1 MAKHEITIHENTGA
15 TVVTA
20 TGCTSMATQ
29 PQGQT
34 TEINPHHRLDFPLL
48 AARGELRRRHEC
60 PHQCGKAGCA
70 CDDCDRQIVPT
81 TGS

>member
-29 PQGQT
+29 PRGQT
-34 TEINPHHRLDFPLL
+34 TEII
-48 AARGELRRRHEC
+48 A
-60 PHQCGKAGCA
+60 CGIPAIAWISHSSQMALVGT
-70 CDDCDRQIVPT
+70 RMPPPT
-81 TGS
+81 PSNRSYPSPP

>member
-29 PQGQT
+29 PRGQT
-34 TEINPHHRLDFPLL
+34 TETNPRHRLDFPLL

-60 PHQCGKAGCA
+60 PTNAVKQVVPVTTVIGK
-70 CDDCDRQIVPT
+70 
-81 TGS
+81 